1 MDAKLK
7 KRDSLRKW
15 VRQKVDALLRLC
27 DKPDGPRQT
36 SLTRAINEFDV
47 KMAKYAEIQ
56 AVVESLTAEDTFD
69 VEILR

>member
-27 DKPDGPRQT
+27 DKPEGPRQT
-36 SLTRAINEFDV
+36 SLTRAITEFDA
-47 KMAKYAEIQ
+47 KMTEY
-56 AVVESLTAEDTFD
+56 D
-69 VEILR
+69 